1 MFKKIVGF
9 TQNLVHDEN
18 SNQIGS
24 SDTKSIAKKMKS
36 GWKDKKQQELNVSL
50 NVKKNFKKIKAITF
64 VMGLSKC
71 MSSKIVT
78 NLDTQR

>member
-1 MFKKIVGF
+1 
-9 TQNLVHDEN
+9 
-18 SNQIGS
+18 
-24 SDTKSIAKKMKS
+24 MKS

-50 NVKKNFKKIKAITF
+50 NVKKNFKKMKAITF

-78 NLDTQR
+78 NLDT